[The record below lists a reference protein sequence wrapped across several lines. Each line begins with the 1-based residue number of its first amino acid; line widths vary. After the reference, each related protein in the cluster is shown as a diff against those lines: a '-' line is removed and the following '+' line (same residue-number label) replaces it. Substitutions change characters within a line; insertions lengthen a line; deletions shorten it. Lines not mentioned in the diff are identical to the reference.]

1 MPSNWLYVD
10 TNFPTFTGE
19 ESPNEKISTIQN
31 YMYMLL
37 EQLRYTLHNLD
48 TSNMNQT
55 ALTQFENY
63 LTEPIYTRIQDD
75 EGNIQQLSI
84 TAQRLLSRM
93 SDAEGNISA
102 IEQYAKSIT
111 LAVTNGETSST
122 IQLLANGIAI
132 ASQIVTFNG
141 VVTFR
146 GLQDGTTV
154 INGGCIQTGTIDAQ
168 RLNLSGAIT
177 WSSLSSTLK
186 TRLENMVPDLPEYIH
201 DTYIDST
208 EIRSPTIKAND
219 FSVYPRS
226 RTSQGSF
233 NLYGDFGNGQL
244 HALQIYYYDGR
255 LAPYVHFDSPAAA
268 YAYWD
273 FPLTTFTERI
283 EFTGDVDFS
292 RANVTGLPEK
302 E

>member
-10 TNFPTFTGE
+10 TNFPTFAGE

-141 VVTFR
+141 VVTFE
-146 GLQDGTTV
+146 GLRSGRTV
-154 INGGCIQTGTIDAQ
+154 IDGGWINTEN
-168 RLNLSGAIT
+168 LNLTGCIT
-177 WSSLSSTLK
+177 WSDFASALK
-186 TRLENMVPDLPEYIH
+186 TRIQNMVPDLPEYIH
-201 DTYIDST
+201 NTYIDST

-233 NLYGDFGNGQL
+233 NLYGDFGSGQT

-255 LAPYVHFDSPAAA
+255 SAPYIHFDSPSGC

-273 FPLTTFTERI
+273 FPVTNFTGRI
-283 EFTGDVDFS
+283 VFEGDVDFS
-292 RANVTGLPEK
+292 RANVTGLNE